1 MTVAAMD
8 ALPVPDGFVR
18 LVASARLN
26 AEPDLVAAM
35 LDDGEAPWAEGRHE
49 PLEISSLRRYAVD
62 LRLRIGGESA
72 ALTISGKAAYLDLG
86 RSRRTQTGR
95 ESEIG
100 WRASTAAPL
109 FPVFSGWLTIGP
121 DELRIDGFYAPPGGA
136 MGLVADR
143 VLLHV
148 AANATA
154 RWVLSEIDRAAR
166 HAVLVKLHGADETAS
181 ANQVGVLTDG

>member
-8 ALPVPDGFVR
+8 ALPVPHGFVR

-26 AEPDLVAAM
+26 AEAHLLAAM
-35 LDDGEAPWAEGRHE
+35 LDDGHAPWAEGGD
-49 PLEISSLRRYAVD
+49 PLEISNLHRYVVD

-72 ALTISGKAAYLDLG
+72 ALTTFGKAAYLDLG
-86 RSRRTQTGR
+86 RSRRTRTGW

-100 WRASTAAPL
+100 WQASTAAPL

-136 MGLVADR
+136 MGRVADR
-143 VLLHV
+143 MLLHV

-154 RWVLSEIDRAAR
+154 RWVLNEIGRAAQD
-166 HAVLVKLHGADETAS
+166 AAA
-181 ANQVGVLTDG
+181 Q

>member
-8 ALPVPDGFVR
+8 ARPAPDGFVR

-26 AEPDLVAAM
+26 VEPQRVAAM
-35 LDDGEAPWAEGRHE
+35 LDNGEAPWAEGHLE
-49 PLEISSLRRYAVD
+49 PLELSSLRRYVID
-62 LRLRIGGESA
+62 LRLRVGGESA
-72 ALTISGKAAYLDLG
+72 ALTTFGKAAYLDLG
-86 RSRRTQTGR
+86 RSRRTQTGW
-95 ESEIG
+95 ESEVG
-100 WRASTAAPL
+100 WQASTAAPL

-136 MGLVADR
+136 VGRVADR

-154 RWVLSEIDRAAR
+154 RWLLNEINRASRDA
-166 HAVLVKLHGADETAS
+166 AV
-181 ANQVGVLTDG
+181 